1 MKITTLNDRIERAEA
16 TIEKKNN
23 TITKKLALINKKLN
37 HLEGCGYDFTA
48 MRNVLENMDCEIY
61 RKYGALE
68 KALRESV
75 DRSQMP
81 SDHSWET
88 YEIIS
93 LADDVRR
100 NKMEIVEKMETLKKY
115 KAQLAGELERESIFL
130 KEIPDCIKEMK
141 NELVERW
148 DAYDIAK
155 RDRLN
160 NEYSEL
166 GYSAFMK
173 KHHMAGYNFRSL
185 TDDQIHES
193 NERDAKLLVMNL
205 YARVKDITGEITSW
219 AGIHATAG
227 AYGTVLNGKVVGKEG
242 IAYVESILAGGYNIQ
257 RLHVRVLVKERI

>member
-23 TITKKLALINKKLN
+23 TITKKLALINKKLT
-37 HLEGCGYDFTA
+37 HLESFGYDLSA
-48 MRNVLENMDCEIY
+48 MRNVLENMDCEQY
-61 RKYGALE
+61 RKYGALAS
-68 KALRESV
+68 ALRASV
-75 DRSQMP
+75 DRSKMER
-81 SDHSWET
+81 DHSWEA
-88 YEIIS
+88 YEIES

-100 NKMEIVEKMETLKKY
+100 NKMEIVEKMETLQKY
-115 KAQLAGELERESIFL
+115 RAQLEGELEKESIFL
-130 KEIPDCIKEMK
+130 KEIPDCIKAMK
-141 NELVERW
+141 DELVERW
-148 DAYDIAK
+148 DSFDKEK

-160 NEYSEL
+160 REYQEM

-173 KHHMAGYNFRSL
+173 KYHMAGYNFRQL
-185 TDDQIHES
+185 TDDQIHDS
-193 NERDAKLLVMNL
+193 NERDAKYLVMNL
-205 YARVKDITGEITSW
+205 YFRVKEITGEITSW